1 MENKKEVSAV
11 VDNREPN
18 RLSGLFGLH
27 DDVTS
32 VQEEQLEVG
41 DVLLTD
47 ESSVIDEP
55 VVFERKSPSDFVQSI
70 QDRRMEDQIDRMYNW
85 FGATKSYVVVEGTVS
100 DCVEARRGMPKT
112 AIYGY
117 IGSLSAR
124 WQMVPLFAGY
134 PEMEVDLM
142 TRVARKH
149 FEATNRVVRS
159 PESAPERADDS
170 LYMRWLLA
178 LDGVGRETAENIQK
192 ELDSPEELV
201 NAESSVLKKIDGVG
215 DKRAEQIMLQIWDG
229 E

>member
-1 MENKKEVSAV
+1 MGDKKEVKAV

-18 RLSGLFGLH
+18 RLVALFDMH
-27 DDVTS
+27 DDVAS
-32 VQEEQLEVG
+32 VQAEQLEVG
-41 DVLLTD
+41 DVLIS
-47 ESSVIDEP
+47 ECSGSVDGP

-85 FGATKSYVVVEGTVS
+85 FTAPRSYVVVEGTIA
-100 DCVEARRGMPKT
+100 DCVDASRGMPKT

-134 PEMEVDLM
+134 PEMEVDLT
-142 TRVARKH
+142 TRIARKH
-149 FEATNRVVRS
+149 FEDTNRVVRS
-159 PESAPERADDS
+159 PESAPSRADDS

-178 LDGVGRETAENIQK
+178 LDGIGRETAQNIQD
-192 ELDSPEELV
+192 ELESPEELV
-201 NAESSVLKKIDGVG
+201 EAESDTLTKIDGIG
-215 DKRAEQIMLQIWDG
+215 QKRAEQIVMQIWRG